1 MSAATLRSV
10 PRVDDSAERRRLI
23 DAVASAI
30 ATYRRE
36 PIDRDEAERLLRP
49 VLRDR
54 PSAQTI
60 DVQSLIG

>member
-1 MSAATLRSV
+1 MSAKLRSLPP
-10 PRVDDSAERRRLI
+10 PRVDDAERRCLI

-30 ATYRRE
+30 ATYRHE

-60 DVQSLIG
+60 DVASLIG